1 MKKYGIV
8 VKDQQLASAPI
19 YSTEGQDYFGA
30 MNCAA
35 NTAFANRQVITH
47 AIRQAFQ
54 QVFGQSAETL
64 GMQVVYDV
72 THNIAKVERYPEG
85 ELLVHRKG
93 ATRAF
98 GPGSPELAEPYRTVG
113 QPVICGGS
121 METGSYL
128 LVGTQRANEETFGST
143 MHGSGRTMSRVK
155 AKRQV
160 RGDKLQREMAQ
171 RGIIVK
177 AVSMSGLAEEA
188 GFAYK
193 NISQVVETV
202 HEAGLTTRV
211 AALKPIGNI
220 KG

>member
-1 MKKYGIV
+1 MTNPLK
-8 VKDQQLASAPI
+8 
-19 YSTEGQDYFGA
+19 
-30 MNCAA
+30 
-35 NTAFANRQVITH
+35 
-47 AIRQAFQ
+47 
-54 QVFGQSAETL
+54 TL

-72 THNIAKVERYPEG
+72 THNIAKVERYREG
-85 ELLVHRKG
+85 DLLVHRKG

-98 GPGSPELAEPYRTVG
+98 GPGSPELAEPYRAVG

-143 MHGSGRTMSRVK
+143 MHGSGRTMSRAK

-193 NISQVVETV
+193 NISEVVETV

-211 AALKPIGNI
+211 AELTPIGNI